1 MYGVVIMLKSPF
13 TYSQQIE
20 KLREHGCNIAD
31 EAFCEEIL
39 SRVSYYRLS
48 AYFLTF
54 RRKDGMYLPGT
65 DFDKVYRLYEFDRK
79 LRRLLFSVIEELE
92 VYLRAQLSYCHSH
105 KYGADGYT
113 NPANFNF
120 HHNPNDFASR
130 ISDLVRGSDKLPFVN
145 HHIKK
150 YEGKFPLWVIMEL
163 FTFGMLSYFYAEMLT
178 PDQKK
183 IAHNV
188 FKTSV
193 ANAKSWL
200 YCCTNLRNICAH
212 SRRLYNSTFSVI
224 PANIP
229 NMDKYTERKL
239 FAAVMAVR
247 ALCPSAEKWNNE
259 FLPAMSALFD
269 EYGDAV
275 ILRSVGFSAD
285 WESLMIK

>member
-1 MYGVVIMLKSPF
+1 MLKSPA
-13 TYSQQIE
+13 TYSEQIA
-20 KLREHGCNIAD
+20 KLREHGCTIAD

-54 RRKDGMYLPGT
+54 RKKDGMYMPGT

-92 VYLRAQLSYCHSH
+92 VYLRAQLSYYHSH
-105 KYGADGYT
+105 KYGAEGYM
-113 NPANFNF
+113 NPENFNF
-120 HHNPNDFASR
+120 HHNPADFASR
-130 ISDLVRGSDKLPFVN
+130 INDLVKGNDKLPFVN
-145 HHIKK
+145 HHITK
-150 YEGKFPLWVIMEL
+150 YGGKFPLWVIMEL

-183 IAHNV
+183 VAHNI
-188 FKTSV
+188 FKASV

-229 NMDKYTERKL
+229 NMDKHTERKL
-239 FAAVMAVR
+239 FAAIMAVR
-247 ALCPSAEKWNNE
+247 ALYPSVEKWNNE

-269 EYGDAV
+269 EYGDSV
-275 ILRSVGFSAD
+275 ILRSVGFPED
-285 WESLMIK
+285 WETIMIK